1 MKNRFQ
7 DTLVKIQLATPPP
20 AHMATTAAQKVTN
33 DMDANVKSVVAIL
46 EAKGH
51 CPVTKLVEA
60 SKDANLNAAQQAAVN
75 KWLMEHAYA
84 KPKAVEITG
93 AAGGP
98 MQVVFGQA
106 EQDF

>member
-1 MKNRFQ
+1 MS
-7 DTLVKIQLATPPP
+7 KIQLATPPP
-20 AHMATTAAQKVTN
+20 AHMATTAQQRVIN

-60 SKDANLNAAQQAAVN
+60 SKDVNLNAGQQAAVN

-84 KPKAVEITG
+84 KPKSVEITG
-93 AAGGP
+93 PAGGP
-98 MQVVFGQA
+98 MQVIFSKD
-106 EQDF
+106 EQNF